1 MKIDYTKKKIDW
13 NVYIE
18 RKNMVFYICIA
29 CKAYGKLL
37 KKSAGIGLQYQIHY
51 YKHGNNIFYISKKDY
66 SKVKKYFLDLIK
78 NNPKK
83 INSLHKKC
91 LEYLRKEKEIISLFS
106 KNVESEYVIRN
117 YGKIMNLLYGIFTYL
132 TGASMMI
139 LDAIDMESTD
149 KRVKKAAE
157 MFLPLRSTS
166 RNILQPTVLRRIWTV
181 AAEVSGN
188 KDYLDF
194 SLYTPAELGECLN
207 KGKCLPKEVIK
218 KRKNGCA
225 FYEDADTDKIIFHY
239 NKNFLSQV
247 GIKAEIIKKQNE
259 ITGVIACKGLA
270 RGRVYIINTP
280 IDINKFKEGGIVVS
294 TSTKPSMV
302 PVLTK
307 CGGIVTDEGGLSCHA
322 AIISR
327 ELNKPCVI
335 GTKIATKILHDGDL
349 VEVDAN
355 KGIVKILKNANT

>member
-1 MKIDYTKKKIDW
+1 M
-13 NVYIE
+13 
-18 RKNMVFYICIA
+18 
-29 CKAYGKLL
+29 
-37 KKSAGIGLQYQIHY
+37 
-51 YKHGNNIFYISKKDY
+51 
-66 SKVKKYFLDLIK
+66 
-78 NNPKK
+78 
-83 INSLHKKC
+83 
-91 LEYLRKEKEIISLFS
+91 
-106 KNVESEYVIRN
+106 
-117 YGKIMNLLYGIFTYL
+117 
-132 TGASMMI
+132 
-139 LDAIDMESTD
+139 
-149 KRVKKAAE
+149 
-157 MFLPLRSTS
+157 
-166 RNILQPTVLRRIWTV
+166 V